1 MLKIDRL
8 EPKEL
13 VIYDDKVEYTQNE
26 IHDLVNMIDSGNR
39 QRGVNTSFAKVTSA
53 FGIVGK

>member
-8 EPKEL
+8 EVKEL
-13 VIYDDKVEYTQNE
+13 IIYDDKVEYTQSE

-39 QRGVNTSFAKVTSA
+39 QHGVNSSFAKVTSA
-53 FGIVGK
+53 FGIVG